1 MQTGAGGIIFEKN
14 KCLICGALILK
25 LIFICYILVENMC
38 MYYKHFCYVFFIFNY
53 ITNYGYINSMKVLS
67 PKWRW
72 YYFKNKNNKDEG
84 SKLFYRDDF
93 NDLLSP
99 EQLQRV
105 KESIASQDTREKELL
120 NKELSAGE
128 ALNQLTNLN
137 SYFGRGFS
145 YSPLT
150 GYLPQFKR
158 NRASVKEASQFK
170 ERKLLPEY
178 VDDSEEIENQNTYNN
193 EKEKHSSTIGTRI
206 PDKKNALSN
215 AETSKDAQDMEN
227 VVKDLEKLDLHP
239 NQNLDEDNGGKDE
252 DGFLK
257 DAYLSDREAALSDRE
272 KINQKWRFNKMII
285 RDFEKKLLDDQNAMG
300 NVSICII

>member
-1 MQTGAGGIIFEKN
+1 MNI
-14 KCLICGALILK
+14 
-25 LIFICYILVENMC
+25 
-38 MYYKHFCYVFFIFNY
+38 
-53 ITNYGYINSMKVLS
+53 LS

-150 GYLPQFKR
+150 EYLPQFKR

-193 EKEKHSSTIGTRI
+193 EKEKHSSTTGTRI

-252 DGFLK
+252 DVFLK